1 MRRRDS
7 TSGAFVARW
16 WGSLAGA
23 LFLALGLGLAVAPAA
38 DAHAALRSS
47 NPADGSVVTT
57 PPPRF
62 ELVFNEEVDANFA
75 QVVIEDAGGT
85 ARTQTDL
92 AVRGPSVSG
101 AFPRDLPA
109 GATRLRYRIVSADG
123 HPVAGEISFE
133 IKGAPSAS
141 APSTPAATSGA
152 AVPAAPPTTTAAGAQ
167 AVAQDTERGV
177 AVGNVV
183 MFVLGGIGVAAFVL
197 VAALLVRADRR
208 RR

>member
-1 MRRRDS
+1 MRRRGS
-7 TSGAFVARW
+7 TCGAFIARW
-16 WGSLAGA
+16 CALTGVVLLAM
-23 LFLALGLGLAVAPAA
+23 GLSLAVAPVA

-47 NPADGSVVTT
+47 NPADGSVVKT

-62 ELVFNEEVDANFA
+62 ELVFNEDVDANFA
-75 QVVIEDAGGT
+75 QVVIEDARGT

-92 AVRGPSVSG
+92 SVRGPSVSG
-101 AFPRDLPA
+101 VFPRDLPP
-109 GATRLRYRIVSADG
+109 GATQLRYRIVSADG

-133 IKGAPSAS
+133 LKGVPS
-141 APSTPAATSGA
+141 PSTPATSAATPAPTTGGGTMAAAPAAATDTESGA
-152 AVPAAPPTTTAAGAQ
+152 
-167 AVAQDTERGV
+167 

-197 VAALLVRADRR
+197 VAVLLIRADRR